1 MNLEASILGSTA
13 VKHLQE
19 SAASPV
25 LQVGTDRLTRSQLAA
40 VECYNFHAARL
51 LTHILHDA
59 LKAPNLQWVY
69 DKLPPAALAVP
80 RMGVVSLAVLGAA
93 FEAKGIGGSYPL
105 ASYVKKHLDGGH
117 IVTWDTLKAR
127 EHAEVQRENKD
138 RKARKRQR
146 RDQAHKI
153 RVERFT
159 KRDQP
164 GWKE

>member
-59 LKAPNLQWVY
+59 LKVPNLQWVY

-105 ASYVKKHLDGGH
+105 ASYVQKHRNGDKV
-117 IVTWDTLKAR
+117 VTFETLKHR
-127 EHAEVQRENKD
+127 DQVQQAQE
-138 RKARKRQR
+138 RKATKRRKAQR

-159 KRDQP
+159 KRDQQ